1 MYIFFYLTSY
11 LFLHLSLFFCTY
23 LISFRLYKLHAT
35 KDLVEPVS
43 MIVPRKSNVFQADLY
58 PETLAPI
65 PALSGI
71 IQVYYLGYILFFFI
85 TRAEWI

>member
-1 MYIFFYLTSY
+1 MYTFFIWLAICFCIY
-11 LFLHLSLFFCTY
+11 LFFCTY
-23 LISFRLYKLHAT
+23 VISFRLYKLHAT

-71 IQVYYLGYILFFFI
+71 IQVVHLGCIMIL
-85 TRAEWI
+85 